1 MSAVPASAAE
11 SLASASPTAGSV
23 ARSRRRAHPAWFIPL
38 HALIVAGVMYAMNY
52 LITGGFVQVASYVRA
67 APIVTLI
74 FLGAFGYHLMYERE
88 PYDTFTQALR
98 VVSRATVAGMIGS
111 MAAIYIFGAIGYP
124 RSALLLSFPMI
135 LLVVFAAEAV
145 RLRYRLRNAPP
156 RRAVVLGPEQV
167 SQPIVDHF
175 ALQPTASLAVVD
187 RLDTLE
193 LATRLVSDEVPYDL
207 MLIPGPR
214 QLSHTPS
221 RLLLAARSR
230 GVRIFML
237 AGESGAFLGLSELHE
252 LGGLPWHELHV
263 QSLPAA
269 RRAAKRTLDLAI
281 STVAAPLA
289 LLFGLGIAVAVRADG
304 RGPILHRQRRSGL
317 GGHAFTMLK
326 FRTMNPDAEAESEA
340 RLAVVDDDR
349 VTRVGRFLRRHR
361 LDEIPQ
367 LLNVFRGDMSLVG
380 PRPERPEFVASFQ
393 QELPDYGERHA
404 VRPGITGLAQ
414 VLGHYETP
422 AEHKV
427 RYDILYVANWS
438 MWLDVQVLLKTAVVM
453 VRGTGSR

>member
-1 MSAVPASAAE
+1 MSAVPAPAGEPFVAGPTTR
-11 SLASASPTAGSV
+11 ATRGASPG
-23 ARSRRRAHPAWFIPL
+23 WFIPL
-38 HALIVAGVMYAMNY
+38 HAVLVAGVLFAMNF
-52 LITGGFVQVASYVRA
+52 LITGGFVRVSSYVRA

-98 VVSRATVAGMIGS
+98 VVSRATVAAMIGS
-111 MAAIYIFGAIGYP
+111 MAAIYFFGAIGYP
-124 RSALLLSFPMI
+124 RSALVLSFPAI
-135 LLVVFAAEAV
+135 LLAVFGAEAL
-145 RLRYRLRNAPP
+145 RLRHRLREAPP
-156 RRAVVLGPEQV
+156 RRAVVLGPEPV

-193 LATRLVSDEVPYDL
+193 LATRLVGEEVPYDL
-207 MLIPGPR
+207 MLIPGPG

-269 RRAAKRTLDLAI
+269 RRAAKRTLDLFI
-281 STVAAPLA
+281 STVAAPFA
-289 LLFGLGIAVAVRADG
+289 LLFGLGIAVAIRLDS
-304 RGPILHRQRRSGL
+304 RGPVLHRQRRSGL
-317 GGHAFTMLK
+317 GGNDFTMLK
-326 FRTMNPDAEAESEA
+326 FRTMTPDAEPAAEA
-340 RLAVVDDDR
+340 RLAVIDDDR

-380 PRPERPEFVASFQ
+380 PRPERPEFVASFLA
-393 QELPDYGERHA
+393 EVPDYGERQGI
-404 VRPGITGLAQ
+404 RPGITGLAQ